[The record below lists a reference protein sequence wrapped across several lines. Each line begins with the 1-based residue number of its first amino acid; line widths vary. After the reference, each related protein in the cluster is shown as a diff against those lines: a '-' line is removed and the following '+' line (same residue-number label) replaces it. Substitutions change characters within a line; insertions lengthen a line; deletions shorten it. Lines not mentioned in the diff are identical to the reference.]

1 MNTASSTS
9 AGTLRRQDIIEYEPL
24 LKNSLRSFLPFS
36 TYSLMFPATAPESMV
51 PDPEHPHGRAVLED
65 DRLMLPLIQGERL
78 LAVFEARGVDPD
90 KTACVLP
97 FLPSMGALCLEQLRL
112 RKQAIA
118 DPLTGLFNRHC
129 LHQALV
135 REISGILGSIIPGP
149 GAVADESLQGHSA
162 CFGLIVLDLDR
173 FRLVNESYGHLFG
186 DKILTLAAE
195 RLRESC
201 PKQTLVCRL
210 DGDSFGVLW
219 PQASRA
225 RLSELAANL
234 GAELSR
240 VTARF
245 APLREDVNVSA
256 SIGYLNYP
264 QDLQGAQ
271 FQKAAEE
278 QAWLVLEKA
287 EKALNTA
294 KACGRGQI
302 YSFNQILSQGGVVLE
317 VMPMNRLVINLGRS
331 VDAHEGQR
339 FLVWSRKFNGRET
352 IVGAQGDFVLGHYP
366 PMYKAEVSLVE
377 VQDEMAIAEILVQ
390 NDPEWIVEKG
400 DKLTLLD
407 EHSGLTEQRETQP
420 AGRTPQKDLLTG
432 LYPYRD
438 FLQAW
443 QGIRAQTKSFCMV
456 LMRLESP
463 HAERTPMDQM
473 KEEQFFQVLSNRAET
488 LFGPSAIGGR
498 YSMNCVV
505 YHVPDME
512 QAECARTVRELF
524 EDERFA
530 GLDKSVGIASYPFL
544 DYTRSDVLENARK
557 ALDHAGFLQEER
569 IACFDSVSLNI
580 SADRL
585 FAQGETYDAIT
596 EYKKAL
602 SADDGNLLASNS
614 LGVCYARLNKYSAA
628 RAIFQD
634 LVSRHPDHIMPLYN
648 YGCACLKDGDPDAA
662 REAFEQVLA
671 IKGDHVYALIRLG
684 LMAEE
689 GEDFERA
696 WELYEKVRTM
706 PEGDRPAHSLAA
718 TQSLAYRYLAR
729 LAFRR
734 DDRDTARE
742 YLHQAITAN
751 PQDAHSFHLLAQ
763 IYLDRGDD
771 PEIAE
776 SLARQ
781 SVHLKPDAAPFWEVL
796 ISALEQQGK
805 EEEARQTKIR
815 AAAQSG

>member
-1 MNTASSTS
+1 MNTASSI
-9 AGTLRRQDIIEYEPL
+9 APGTLRRQDIIEYEPL
-24 LKNSLRSFLPFS
+24 LKSSLKALLSFS
-36 TYSLMFPATAPESMV
+36 SYSLMFPASSPEELE
-51 PDPEHPHGRAVLED
+51 PDPEHPHGKAVLED
-65 DRLMLPLIQGERL
+65 DRLQLPLIRGERL
-78 LAVFEARGVDPD
+78 LAVFEARGVDPL
-90 KTACVLP
+90 KTSQALP
-97 FLPSMGALCLEQLRL
+97 YLPVMASLCLEQLSL
-112 RKQAIA
+112 RKLAIT
-118 DPLTGLFNRHC
+118 DPLTGLANRHC
-129 LHQALV
+129 LHGALM
-135 REISGILGSIIPGP
+135 REISGILGSIMPGP
-149 GAVADESLQGHSA
+149 EAVADDSLQGHSA
-162 CFGLIVLDLDR
+162 CFGLIMLDLDR
-173 FRLVNESYGHLFG
+173 FRQVNENYGHLFG
-186 DKILTLAAE
+186 DQILALAAE
-195 RLRESC
+195 RLREAC

-225 RLSELAANL
+225 KLSELAASL
-234 GAELSR
+234 GAEMAK

-245 APLREDVNVSA
+245 TPLREDVPVSA
-256 SIGYLNYP
+256 SIGFVNYP
-264 QDLQGAQ
+264 HDLQGAQ
-271 FQKAAEE
+271 FQKAPAE

-294 KACGRGQI
+294 KAGGRGQV
-302 YSFNQILSQGGVVLE
+302 YSFNQILAQGGVVLE

-352 IVGAQGDFVLGHYP
+352 IVGASGDVVFGHYP

-390 NDPEWIVEKG
+390 NDPDWVVEKG

-407 EHSGLTEQRETQP
+407 EHSGLMEQREAQP
-420 AGRTPQKDLLTG
+420 GGRSPQKDLLTG

-443 QGIRAQTKSFCMV
+443 QTVRGQSKSFCVV

-473 KEEQFFQVLSNRAET
+473 KEEQFFQALTNRAET
-488 LFGPSAIGGR
+488 LFGPSALGGR
-498 YSMNCVV
+498 YSMNCVI

-512 QAECARTVRELF
+512 QAECARAVRELF
-524 EDERFA
+524 EDERFT
-530 GLDKSVGIASYPFL
+530 GLEKSVGIAGHPFL
-544 DYTRSDVLENARK
+544 DYTRSDTLDNARK
-557 ALDHAGFLQEER
+557 ALDHASFLQDER
-569 IACFDSVSLNI
+569 IACFDSISLNI

-585 FAQGETYDAIT
+585 FAQGDVYDAIA

-602 SADDGNLLASNS
+602 TADEGNLLARNS
-614 LGVCYARLNKYSAA
+614 LGVCYARLNKYAAA
-628 RAIFQD
+628 RAIFQE
-634 LVSRHPDHIMPLYN
+634 LVTSHPDHVMPLYN
-648 YGCACLKDGDPDAA
+648 FGCACLKDGDPEAA
-662 REAFEQVLA
+662 RQAFEQVLA
-671 IKGDHVYALIRLG
+671 IRPDHIYALIRLG

-689 GEDFERA
+689 EGDFDRA
-696 WELYEKVRTM
+696 WALYEQVGGM
-706 PEGDRPAHSLAA
+706 PEGENQTSTHSLAH
-718 TQSLAYRYLAR
+718 RYLAR

-742 YLHQAITAN
+742 LLHQAITAN
-751 PQDAHSFHLLAQ
+751 PQDAHSFHLLAK
-763 IYLDRGDD
+763 IYLERGDD

-781 SVHLKPDAAPFWEVL
+781 SVHLKPEAPAFWEVL

-805 EEEARQTKIR
+805 AGEAEQTKIR
-815 AAAQSG
+815 AAAQSC